1 MAIVCSS
8 FGNGRLAGAE
18 LVVSWEAGGLMRL
31 GWRKGNGGMYIELTE
46 EQFPM
51 TPGQWEK
58 MLEIFQIQIDRLP
71 CP

>member
-1 MAIVCSS
+1 
-8 FGNGRLAGAE
+8 
-18 LVVSWEAGGLMRL
+18 GGLMRL